1 MISPIVRMCMVGFLL
16 DFAVMAAVVA
26 TPFFV
31 FYQLGGDGRM
41 SGYIAA
47 AQAVTYALTSF
58 VSSRFVARAGNSLS
72 MAIAGVGW
80 FMLFVMAVP
89 FSRSP
94 LTCALLLTAGH
105 FGLAFAW
112 PALHAWVG
120 GEPDLSTRARA
131 MGWFNIAWSTGFALS
146 PLLAGPLYDLNYRLP
161 FALSAGA
168 SLAVMVLIL
177 SLPSE
182 RAPIILPPGAA
193 EPSPD
198 LFRERHD
205 RTSELLL
212 PAAWCGTLVANAL
225 AGVTRSVFPKR
236 IDDLVSLGELRFL
249 GEVVPAQMLLEAPA
263 TKYSWLAFLLC
274 GATALTFWT
283 LGNTQWWRH
292 RFWLVLATE
301 AMAGGAFFALG
312 FTRNMAVMA
321 LCFVTV
327 GVLLGL
333 AFFSAVY
340 YSMANP
346 GLKHSRAA
354 VNEAAVGAGGF
365 LGHFGF
371 GYLAGHAG
379 ILVPFRLAPLFIA
392 AAIAVQ
398 LLLLWRARAAG
409 QAR

>member
-1 MISPIVRMCMVGFLL
+1 MVGFLL

-58 VSSRFVARAGNSLS
+58 VSSRFVARAGNSLHLA
-72 MAIAGVGW
+72 MAGVGW
-80 FMLFVMAVP
+80 FMLFTLAVS
-89 FSRSP
+89 FFHSP
-94 LTCALLLTAGH
+94 LPCAILLTAGH

-120 GEPDLSTRARA
+120 NEPDLNTRARA

-146 PLLAGPLYDLNYRLP
+146 PLLAGPLYDLDYRLP
-161 FALSAGA
+161 FILAAIA
-168 SLAVMVLIL
+168 SLAVMALIL
-177 SLPSE
+177 SLP
-182 RAPIILPPGAA
+182 
-193 EPSPD
+193 
-198 LFRERHD
+198 RERVPVVFSPAPTGPPTDIHRKRHD
-205 RTSELLL
+205 QTSELLL
-212 PAAWCGTLVANAL
+212 PAAWCGTLIANGL

-236 IDDLVSLGELRFL
+236 IDDLVGLGELRFL
-249 GEVVPAQMLLEAPA
+249 GENAASQILLEAPA

-274 GATALTFWT
+274 GTTALTFWV

-292 RFWLVLATE
+292 RFWLVVAAELL
-301 AMAGGAFFALG
+301 AGGAFLLLG
-312 FTRNMAVMA
+312 HTRSLAVMA
-321 LCFVTV
+321 LCFITV
-327 GVLLGL
+327 GMLLGL

-340 YSMANP
+340 YSMANT

-354 VNEAAVGAGGF
+354 INEAAVGGGGF

-371 GYLAGHAG
+371 GYLAGYAG

-392 AAIAVQ
+392 AAVAVQ
-398 LLLLWRARAAG
+398 MLLLWRARVSDRAA